1 MVPAIAFC
9 EKMFCG
15 QRSWHDIKSRP
26 AGEIRHAE
34 IQIGK
39 RYRDAGLRDGN
50 PMERFSLATVLLSP
64 SLLMRLLLP
73 SALIFLIL
81 DSVPVWA
88 WGQNGHRIVAEIAQH
103 RLSDNAAQAISELL
117 GGRRL
122 TDIST
127 DPDDLRSDP
136 RWSCAATFH
145 YVTVPEGIQYP
156 DADIDG
162 WENGD
167 AVTWHLVLEQTVA
180 QPASQPSG
188 ARCGAGFPGPISWA
202 ISTNHFTLA
211 RAATGAATQF
221 KSTGSDSRGTC
232 IRFGIKPLS
241 NLRISVTPNTLRRSS
256 AIDSWFWGWNRPRLP
271 SGSQRPRPTSM
282 TSTNATSEMVCPCFC
297 GSCADGLSVFGGCE
311 MTGGCRLQ
319 VSNRVKLGYRYKFR
333 TKPIVER
340 QLKRGGSRLAHLLN
354 QLFEAHQLPDSYKSL
369 GEKIEQIEGWDEALR
384 GVFRCRPGR

>member
-1 MVPAIAFC
+1 MPRC
-9 EKMFCG
+9 
-15 QRSWHDIKSRP
+15 RSVINVY
-26 AGEIRHAE
+26 G
-34 IQIGK
+34 
-39 RYRDAGLRDGN
+39 DAGLRDGN
-50 PMERFSLATVLLSP
+50 AMERFSLATVFLSP

-127 DPDDLRSDP
+127 EPDDLRSDP

-167 AVTWHLVLEQTVA
+167 AVRGILFLSKRLLNLQASRQERAAALAFLVHFVGDLHQPLHTGKGCDRGGNAIQVNWFGQPRNLHSVWDQAIIESENLSYTEYTQEIERNRQLVLGMESASPAEWLTEA
-180 QPASQPSG
+180 QAYFNDLYK
-188 ARCGAGFPGPISWA
+188 C
-202 ISTNHFTLA
+202 
-211 RAATGAATQF
+211 
-221 KSTGSDSRGTC
+221 D
-232 IRFGIKPLS
+232 IRDG
-241 NLRISVTPNTLRRSS
+241 
-256 AIDSWFWGWNRPRLP
+256 
-271 SGSQRPRPTSM
+271 
-282 TSTNATSEMVCPCFC
+282 CPCFC

-319 VSNRVKLGYRYKFR
+319 VSNRVKLGFRYKFR

-340 QLKRGGSRLAHLLN
+340 QLKRGGWRLAHLLN

-384 GVFRCRPGR
+384 ACFDAGRAGER